1 MIVIIYSFSLLVI
14 AVVNIKLKLIV
25 IPSTEEM
32 ISRQIDYITISTVFA
47 GFSFT
52 ALGLLLGLSSE
63 KLIEKIK
70 NTNIILDKVNRI
82 IGSIV
87 YFILSVIA
95 SLFFVL
101 GLNSVLASD
110 KYMQIIVDS
119 ILYVFSVGY
128 LVGGLVCFVYAVYE
142 LYDLIKRIYGYNKKE
157 INKNIV
163 MAKAELQATKKKMR
177 EAEEKN

>member
-1 MIVIIYSFSLLVI
+1 MVIIYSISLLI
-14 AVVNIKLKLIV
+14 IGVVNIKLKFIAV
-25 IPSTEEM
+25 PSTADM
-32 ISRQIDYITISTVFA
+32 IPRQIDYITISTVFA

-101 GLNSVLASD
+101 GLNSVLTSN
-110 KYMQIIVDS
+110 KYILTIVDS
-119 ILYVFSVGY
+119 ILYIFSVGY
-128 LVGGLVCFVYAVYE
+128 LVGGIVCFIYAVYE
-142 LYDLIKRIYGYNKKE
+142 LYDLIKRIYSYNKKE

-163 MAKAELQATKKKMR
+163 IAKAEFEATKKKMR
-177 EAEEKN
+177 DAEEKN

>member
-1 MIVIIYSFSLLVI
+1 MLLVI
-14 AVVNIKLKLIV
+14 GVVNIKLKFIDV
-25 IPSTEEM
+25 PSTEDM
-32 ISRQIDYITISTVFA
+32 VSRQIDYITISTVFA

-87 YFILSVIA
+87 YFILSVVA

-101 GLNSVLASD
+101 GLDNVFTNNKYVL
-110 KYMQIIVDS
+110 IIVDG
-119 ILYVFSVGY
+119 ILYIFSVGY
-128 LVGGLVCFVYAVYE
+128 LVGGIVCFVYAVYE
-142 LYDLIKRIYGYNKKE
+142 LYDLIKCIYSYNKKE
-157 INKNIV
+157 INKNIGI
-163 MAKAELQATKKKMR
+163 AKAEYEATKKKIR
-177 EAEEKN
+177 DAEENN